1 MKIGFD
7 IDDTIT
13 NSSEVFVKYATQY
26 NYLKSIKFPINT
38 NELDLTLAF
47 GWDEENKKE
56 FNKLYLKKVLNEAIP
71 NKDVISVKKWLIKNQ
86 VNYDYLFINCADKLT
101 VCVKND
107 IDVFVDDNIST
118 CKNIYE
124 NSKTNVLIYTTK
136 YNQNINTK
144 FMRVFNWKEIQM
156 YITKLKK
163 ERNL

>member
-1 MKIGFD
+1 M
-7 IDDTIT
+7 
-13 NSSEVFVKYATQY
+13 
-26 NYLKSIKFPINT
+26 
-38 NELDLTLAF
+38 
-47 GWDEENKKE
+47 
-56 FNKLYLKKVLNEAIP
+56 
-71 NKDVISVKKWLIKNQ
+71 
-86 VNYDYLFINCADKLT
+86 
-101 VCVKND
+101 KND